1 MSIQFQGDIIGEII
15 ITRPI
20 YVEANLCRGQF
31 NFEAKLNLRQKVTE
45 ANLLRGQFM
54 SNLLPGQFI
63 LKANLLQYLN
73 L

>member
-1 MSIQFQGDIIGEII
+1 MS
-15 ITRPI
+15 RPI

-31 NFEAKLNLRQKVTE
+31 MSRPINFEAKLNLRQKVTE

-54 SNLLPGQFI
+54 SNLLPGQFT